1 MTSSVKNLTGK
12 VNAGAPQMRQIGGWL
27 IALGRLDRV
36 AFGDPTNCDRPVSVF
51 SPSDAG
57 RLAPTAA
64 RGHPI
69 SKRRLMR
76 PIPEAADV
84 TEADRLQCRALIE
97 AASFYAVDY
106 EDDGACWERML
117 PNGDCLV
124 LAVWKTGL
132 FGKPERKEWTLVR
145 YTGRG
150 TRGDETDPMTLR
162 EALSRVAAL
171 TPRSR
176 VGD

>member
-1 MTSSVKNLTGK
+1 
-12 VNAGAPQMRQIGGWL
+12 
-27 IALGRLDRV
+27 
-36 AFGDPTNCDRPVSVF
+36 
-51 SPSDAG
+51 
-57 RLAPTAA
+57 
-64 RGHPI
+64 
-69 SKRRLMR
+69 MR

-84 TEADRLQCRALIE
+84 TEDDRLRCRALIE

-106 EDDGACWERML
+106 EDDGACWERLL

-124 LAVWKTGL
+124 LAVWKSGL

-150 TRGDETDPMTLR
+150 TLGDETGPMTLH

-171 TPRSR
+171 TADGARQTPR
-176 VGD
+176 VGRPSSPGGAKRRRGKLPRPIS

>member
-1 MTSSVKNLTGK
+1 
-12 VNAGAPQMRQIGGWL
+12 
-27 IALGRLDRV
+27 
-36 AFGDPTNCDRPVSVF
+36 
-51 SPSDAG
+51 
-57 RLAPTAA
+57 
-64 RGHPI
+64 
-69 SKRRLMR
+69 MR

-84 TEADRLQCRALIE
+84 TEDDRLRCRALIE

-106 EDDGACWERML
+106 EDDGACWERVL

-132 FGKPERKEWTLVR
+132 FGKPERKEWTVVR

-150 TRGDETDPMTLR
+150 TLGDETGPMTLH

-171 TPRSR
+171 TARSR
-176 VGD
+176 IGV